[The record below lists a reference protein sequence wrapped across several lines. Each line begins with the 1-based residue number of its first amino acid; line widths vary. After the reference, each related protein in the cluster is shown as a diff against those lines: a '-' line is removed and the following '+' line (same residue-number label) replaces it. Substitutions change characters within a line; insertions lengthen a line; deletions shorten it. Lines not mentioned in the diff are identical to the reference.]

1 MSEQMREQEKKPIFT
16 KEMKKTHTILVP
28 TMLPIHF
35 RILGD
40 VLKMYGYK
48 VKVLDNTGKK
58 VIEQGLKN
66 VHNDTCYPAQLVI
79 GQLIEALNTTDLDLD
94 KVALLITQTG
104 GGCRA
109 SNYLY
114 LLRKALDKCGYTQI
128 PVISASFMKNEQSP
142 GFALPLGMILQAYYG
157 VMCGDLIML
166 LQNQC
171 LPYELEKGA
180 TEQAVDRS
188 IALCEKLFLK
198 HKLLT
203 WKMISKLMVQIIEE
217 FKKVERSRE
226 EKIKVGIVGEIYV
239 KYSPLG
245 NNNLEEFLLSEGCE
259 VVCPGLMDFLLYC
272 FANRE
277 FDYEIYGLGGSMKAK
292 VFKALNSFLRN
303 KKRQMIALIQENSD
317 FNAPCPFEK
326 NIEAAQGYIGH
337 GVKMGEGWL
346 LTAEMVELIQHS
358 KVNNIVCTQPF
369 GCLPNHIAGKG
380 VMRVIKEKNPQAN
393 IVAVDYDSGS
403 SAVNQQNRI
412 KLMLA
417 NARMEQK
424 RQQETEAASNVKET
438 EQKETQRE
446 VLLV

>member
-1 MSEQMREQEKKPIFT
+1 MSETKRAVFT
-16 KEMKKTHTILVP
+16 KEMKDTHTILIP

-35 RILGD
+35 RLLST
-40 VLKMYGYK
+40 VMAVYGYK
-48 VKVLDNTGKK
+48 TKVLSNSGKR

-79 GQLIEALNTTDLDLD
+79 GQLIDALETDKTLDLD
-94 KVALLITQTG
+94 KIALMITQTG

-114 LLRKALDKCGYTQI
+114 LLRKALDKCGYENI
-128 PVISASFMKNEQSP
+128 PVVSATFMKTEQSP
-142 GFALPLGMILQAYYG
+142 GFSLPLAMILQLYYG
-157 VMCGDLIML
+157 IMFGDLIML
-166 LQNQC
+166 LNNQC

-180 TEQAVDRS
+180 TQKAVDEAVVLS
-188 IALCEKLFLK
+188 EELLSK

-203 WKMISKLMVQIIEE
+203 WNMVSALMKQIIDC
-217 FKKVERSRE
+217 FKKVERSKE
-226 EKIKVGIVGEIYV
+226 KKIKVGIVGEIYV

-245 NNNLEEFLLSEGCE
+245 NNNLEDFLLSEGCE
-259 VVCPGLMDFLLYC
+259 VVCPGLMDFMLYS
-272 FANRE
+272 FANSE
-277 FDYEIYGLGGSMKAK
+277 FDYELYGMGGALKAK
-292 VFKALNSFLRN
+292 IMHEVNAFLRK
-303 KKRQMIALIQENSD
+303 KKRQMIELITESSD
-317 FNAPCPFEK
+317 FEAPAPFEVT
-326 NIEAAQGYIGH
+326 IASAEGYIGH

-358 KVNNIVCTQPF
+358 HCNNIVCTQPF
-369 GCLPNHIAGKG
+369 GCLPNHICGKG
-380 VMRVIKEKNPQAN
+380 VMRTIKEKNPQAN

-424 RQQETEAASNVKET
+424 RQQEAQENEAVHA
-438 EQKETQRE
+438 
-446 VLLV
+446 

>member
-1 MSEQMREQEKKPIFT
+1 MSETKRAVFT
-16 KEMKKTHTILVP
+16 KEMKDTHTILIP

-35 RILGD
+35 RLLST
-40 VLKMYGYK
+40 VMAVYGYK
-48 VKVLDNTGKK
+48 TKVLSNSGKR

-79 GQLIEALNTTDLDLD
+79 GQLIDALETDKTLDLD
-94 KVALLITQTG
+94 RIALMITQTG

-114 LLRKALDKCGYTQI
+114 LLRKALDKCGYENI
-128 PVISASFMKNEQSP
+128 PVVSATFMKTEQSP
-142 GFALPLGMILQAYYG
+142 GFSLPLTMILQLYYG
-157 VMCGDLIML
+157 IMFGDLIML
-166 LQNQC
+166 LNNQC

-180 TEQAVDRS
+180 TQKAVDEAV
-188 IALCEKLFLK
+188 ALAEELLSK

-203 WKMISKLMVQIIEE
+203 WNMVSALMKQIIDC
-217 FKKVERSRE
+217 FKKVERSKE
-226 EKIKVGIVGEIYV
+226 KKIKVGIVGEIYV

-245 NNNLEEFLLSEGCE
+245 NNNLEDFLLSEGCE
-259 VVCPGLMDFLLYC
+259 VVCPGLMDFMLYS
-272 FANRE
+272 FANSE
-277 FDYEIYGLGGSMKAK
+277 FDYELYGMGGALKAK
-292 VFKALNSFLRN
+292 IMHEVNAFLRK
-303 KKRQMIALIQENSD
+303 KKRQMIELITESSD
-317 FNAPCPFEK
+317 FEAPAPFEVT
-326 NIEAAQGYIGH
+326 IASAEGYIGH

-358 KVNNIVCTQPF
+358 HCNNIVCTQPF
-369 GCLPNHIAGKG
+369 GCLPNHICGKG
-380 VMRVIKEKNPQAN
+380 VMRTIKEKNPQAN

-424 RQQETEAASNVKET
+424 RQQEAQENESVHA
-438 EQKETQRE
+438 
-446 VLLV
+446 

>member
-1 MSEQMREQEKKPIFT
+1 MSETKRAVFT
-16 KEMKKTHTILVP
+16 KEMKDTHTILIP

-35 RILGD
+35 RLLST
-40 VLKMYGYK
+40 VMAVYGYK
-48 VKVLDNTGKK
+48 TKVLSNSGKR

-79 GQLIEALNTTDLDLD
+79 GQLIDALETDKTLDLD
-94 KVALLITQTG
+94 KIALMITQTG

-114 LLRKALDKCGYTQI
+114 LLRKALDKCGYENI
-128 PVISASFMKNEQSP
+128 PVVSATFMKTEQSP
-142 GFALPLGMILQAYYG
+142 GFSLPLAMILQLYYG
-157 VMCGDLIML
+157 IMFGDLIML
-166 LQNQC
+166 LNNQC

-180 TEQAVDRS
+180 TQKAVDEAV
-188 IALCEKLFLK
+188 ALAEELLSK

-203 WKMISKLMVQIIEE
+203 WNMVSALMKQIIDC
-217 FKKVERSRE
+217 FKKVERSKE
-226 EKIKVGIVGEIYV
+226 KKIKVGIVGEIYV

-245 NNNLEEFLLSEGCE
+245 NNNLEDFLLSEGCE
-259 VVCPGLMDFLLYC
+259 VVCPGLMDFMLYS
-272 FANRE
+272 FANSE
-277 FDYEIYGLGGSMKAK
+277 FDYELYGMGGALKAK
-292 VFKALNSFLRN
+292 IMHEVNAFLRK
-303 KKRQMIALIQENSD
+303 KKRQMIELITENSD
-317 FNAPCPFEK
+317 FEAPAPFEVT
-326 NIEAAQGYIGH
+326 IASAEGYIGH

-358 KVNNIVCTQPF
+358 HCNNIVCTQPF
-369 GCLPNHIAGKG
+369 GCLLNHICGKG
-380 VMRVIKEKNPQAN
+380 VMRTIKEKNPQAN

-424 RQQETEAASNVKET
+424 RQQEAQENEAVHA
-438 EQKETQRE
+438 
-446 VLLV
+446 

>member
-1 MSEQMREQEKKPIFT
+1 MSETKRAVFT
-16 KEMKKTHTILVP
+16 KEMKDTHTILIP

-35 RILGD
+35 RLLST
-40 VLKMYGYK
+40 VMAVYGYK
-48 VKVLDNTGKK
+48 TKVLSNSGKR

-79 GQLIEALNTTDLDLD
+79 GQLIDALETDKTLDLD
-94 KVALLITQTG
+94 KIALMITQTG

-114 LLRKALDKCGYTQI
+114 LLRKALDKCGYENI
-128 PVISASFMKNEQSP
+128 PVVSATFMKTEQSP
-142 GFALPLGMILQAYYG
+142 GFSLPLTMILQLYYG
-157 VMCGDLIML
+157 IMFSDLIML
-166 LQNQC
+166 LNNQC

-180 TEQAVDRS
+180 TQKAVDEAVAFAEELLS
-188 IALCEKLFLK
+188 K

-203 WKMISKLMVQIIEE
+203 WNMVSALMKQIIDC
-217 FKKVERSRE
+217 FKKVERSKE
-226 EKIKVGIVGEIYV
+226 KKIKVGIVGEIYV

-245 NNNLEEFLLSEGCE
+245 NNNLEDFLLSEGCE
-259 VVCPGLMDFLLYC
+259 VVCPGLMDFMLYS
-272 FANRE
+272 FANSE
-277 FDYEIYGLGGSMKAK
+277 FDYELYGMGGALKAK
-292 VFKALNSFLRN
+292 IMHEVNAFLRK
-303 KKRQMIALIQENSD
+303 KKRQMIELITENSN
-317 FNAPCPFEK
+317 FEPPAPFEVT
-326 NIEAAQGYIGH
+326 IASAEGYIGH

-358 KVNNIVCTQPF
+358 HCNNIVCTQPF
-369 GCLPNHIAGKG
+369 GCLPNHICGKG
-380 VMRVIKEKNPQAN
+380 VMRTIKEKNPQAN

-424 RQQETEAASNVKET
+424 RQQEAQEN
-438 EQKETQRE
+438 E
-446 VLLV
+446 VVHA

>member
-1 MSEQMREQEKKPIFT
+1 MSETKRAVFS
-16 KEMKKTHTILVP
+16 KEMKDTHTILIP

-35 RILGD
+35 RLLST
-40 VLKMYGYK
+40 VMAVYGYK
-48 VKVLDNTGKK
+48 TKVLSNSGKR

-79 GQLIEALNTTDLDLD
+79 GQLLDALETDKTLDLD
-94 KVALLITQTG
+94 KIALMITQTG

-114 LLRKALDKCGYTQI
+114 LLRKALDKCGYENI
-128 PVISASFMKNEQSP
+128 PVVSATFMKTEQSP
-142 GFALPLGMILQAYYG
+142 GFSLPLTMILQLYYG
-157 VMCGDLIML
+157 IMFGDLIML
-166 LQNQC
+166 LNNQC

-180 TEQAVDRS
+180 TQKAVDEAV
-188 IALCEKLFLK
+188 ALAEELLSK

-203 WKMISKLMVQIIEE
+203 WNMVSALMKQIIDC
-217 FKKVERSRE
+217 FKKVERSKE
-226 EKIKVGIVGEIYV
+226 KKIKVGIVGEIYV

-245 NNNLEEFLLSEGCE
+245 NNNLEDFLLSEGCE
-259 VVCPGLMDFLLYC
+259 VVCPGLMDFMLYS
-272 FANRE
+272 FANSE
-277 FDYEIYGLGGSMKAK
+277 FDYELYGMGGALKAK
-292 VFKALNSFLRN
+292 IMHEVNAFLRK
-303 KKRQMIALIQENSD
+303 KKRQMIELITESSN
-317 FNAPCPFEK
+317 FEPPAPFEVT
-326 NIEAAQGYIGH
+326 IASAEGYIGH

-358 KVNNIVCTQPF
+358 HCNNIVCTQPF
-369 GCLPNHIAGKG
+369 GCLPNHICGKG
-380 VMRVIKEKNPQAN
+380 VMRTIKEKNPQAN

-424 RQQETEAASNVKET
+424 RQQEAQENEAVHA
-438 EQKETQRE
+438 
-446 VLLV
+446 

>member
-1 MSEQMREQEKKPIFT
+1 MSQQGKAIFT
-16 KEMKKTHTILVP
+16 KEMKETHTILVP

-35 RILGD
+35 RILAD

-48 VKVLDNTGKK
+48 VKVLENSGKR
-58 VIEQGLKN
+58 VIEEGLKN

-79 GQLIEALNTTDLDLD
+79 GQLIDALNTDKSLDLD
-94 KVALLITQTG
+94 KVALMITQTG

-114 LLRKALDKCGYTQI
+114 LLRKALDKCGYENI
-128 PVISASFMKNEQSP
+128 PVVSATFMKSEQSP
-142 GFALPLGMILQAYYG
+142 GFYLPKSMVLQLYYG

-166 LQNQC
+166 LNNQC
-171 LPYELEKGA
+171 LPYEVEKGA
-180 TEQAVDRS
+180 TQKAVNQS
-188 IALCEKLFLK
+188 IELCEELFLK

-203 WKMISKLMVQIIEE
+203 WGMVSKLILSIINC
-217 FKKVERSRE
+217 FNQVERCK
-226 EKIKVGIVGEIYV
+226 EKRIKVGIVGEIYV

-259 VVCPGLMDFLLYC
+259 VVCPGLMDFLLYS
-272 FANRE
+272 FANAE
-277 FDYEIYGLGGSMKAK
+277 FDHTIYGMGNAVTATGIR
-292 VFKALNSFLRN
+292 VVNRFLRH
-303 KKRQMIALIQENSD
+303 KKEQMIALIKENSD
-317 FNAPCPFEK
+317 FDPPCAFDKTIASAE
-326 NIEAAQGYIGH
+326 GYIGL

-393 IVAVDYDSGS
+393 IVAVDYDSS
-403 SAVNQQNRI
+403 ASAVNQQNRI

-417 NARMEQK
+417 NARMEM
-424 RQQETEAASNVKET
+424 
-438 EQKETQRE
+438 QKEQQKTE
-446 VLLV
+446 EKEAVLV

>member
-1 MSEQMREQEKKPIFT
+1 MSETKKAVFT
-16 KEMKKTHTILVP
+16 KEMKDTHTILIP

-35 RILGD
+35 RLLST
-40 VLKMYGYK
+40 VMAVYGYK
-48 VKVLDNTGKK
+48 TKVLSNSGKR

-79 GQLIEALNTTDLDLD
+79 GQLIDALVTDNYLDLD
-94 KVALLITQTG
+94 KIALMITQTG

-114 LLRKALDKCGYTQI
+114 LLRKALDKCGYENI
-128 PVISASFMKNEQSP
+128 PVVSATFMKTEQSP
-142 GFALPLGMILQAYYG
+142 GFSLPLTMILQLYYG
-157 VMCGDLIML
+157 IMFGDLIML
-166 LQNQC
+166 LNNQC

-180 TEQAVDRS
+180 TQKAVDEAIS
-188 IALCEKLFLK
+188 LSEELLSK

-203 WKMISKLMVQIIEE
+203 WNMASDMMKQIINC
-217 FKKVERSRE
+217 FKKVERSKE
-226 EKIKVGIVGEIYV
+226 KKIKVGIVGEIYV

-245 NNNLEEFLLSEGCE
+245 NNNLEDFLLSEGCE
-259 VVCPGLMDFLLYC
+259 VVCPGLMDFMLYS
-272 FANRE
+272 FANSE
-277 FDYEIYGLGGSMKAK
+277 FDYELYGMGGALKAK
-292 VFKALNSFLRN
+292 VMHEVNGFLRK
-303 KKRQMIALIQENSD
+303 KKRQMIELIKENSD
-317 FNAPCPFEK
+317 FEPPAPFEVT
-326 NIEAAQGYIGH
+326 IASAEGYIGH

-358 KVNNIVCTQPF
+358 HCNNIVCTQPF
-369 GCLPNHIAGKG
+369 GCLPNHICGKG
-380 VMRVIKEKNPQAN
+380 VMRTIKEKNPQAN

-424 RQQETEAASNVKET
+424 RQQEAQEKET
-438 EQKETQRE
+438 
-446 VLLV
+446 VLA